1 MKTSM
6 YHFLKCRKF
15 EKINHNNQ
23 AIGKKHSSIFLIFL
37 EYAIIGGNNGLST
50 NQFIKT
56 SFVCVP
62 VRLPVT
68 GKKKINFVSI
78 AHQIRL

>member
-6 YHFLKCRKF
+6 YHFLKYRKF
-15 EKINHNNQ
+15 EKLNHNNQ
-23 AIGKKHSSIFLIFL
+23 GTGKKQSSPILIYL
-37 EYAIIGGNNGLST
+37 QCAIIGGIMVYPK

-56 SFVCVP
+56 SFDCVP

-68 GKKKINFVSI
+68 EKKNINLSQLHI
-78 AHQIRL
+78 K